1 MPNWCNNRVTV
12 FSDDTESVK
21 KIKEI
26 FESKDSVFGKII
38 EEPDWKRLPNEKG
51 EFPKVKQHFGKDG
64 QLMFETHEF
73 PDGKNDDRWYHWNIQ
88 NWGTKWDACH
98 VEIEY
103 YDDSQIEMRFDT
115 AWSPPEPICNRL
127 REMFD
132 DIHISWFYDE
142 PGMEFAGYLQDTLQ
156 TVYWGLRSE
165 QPHSIIKVI
174 QTPIMKNGINI
185 ELTPSQYDYLYEVIM
200 MAYEL
205 EVPEQKGWDM
215 QTYDNMVDNVCNGTS
230 TILSNNVKGVL

>member
-38 EEPDWKRLPNEKG
+38 QEPDWKRLPNEKG

-73 PDGKNDDRWYHWNIQ
+73 PDGKNDDRWYHWNIS
-88 NWGTKWDACH
+88 NWGTKWDASN
-98 VEIEY
+98 VDIAYSDE
-103 YDDSQIEMRFDT
+103 SQIEITFDT

-132 DIHISWFYDE
+132 DIHVSWFYDE
-142 PGMEFAGYLQDTLQ
+142 PGMEFAGYL
-156 TVYWGLRSE
+156 
-165 QPHSIIKVI
+165 
-174 QTPIMKNGINI
+174 
-185 ELTPSQYDYLYEVIM
+185 
-200 MAYEL
+200 
-205 EVPEQKGWDM
+205 
-215 QTYDNMVDNVCNGTS
+215 
-230 TILSNNVKGVL
+230 